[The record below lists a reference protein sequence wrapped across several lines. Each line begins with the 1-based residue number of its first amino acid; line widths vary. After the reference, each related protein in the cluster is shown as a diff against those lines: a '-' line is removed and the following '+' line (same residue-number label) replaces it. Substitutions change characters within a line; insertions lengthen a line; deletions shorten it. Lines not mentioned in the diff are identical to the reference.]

1 MLKGY
6 KTIIF
11 NVIMT
16 LIMLANATGIV
27 AIPGDIDVA
36 GGIDDVEAALVVLW
50 GIGNFILRVVTDT
63 PVFEGDQNEK

>member
-11 NVIMT
+11 NVVMTFIMISNT
-16 LIMLANATGIV
+16 IGLTPISEDL
-27 AIPGDIDVA
+27 DVA
-36 GGIDDVEAALVVLW
+36 GAIDTLDSALVIVW
-50 GIGNFILRVVTDT
+50 GIGNLLLRVVTDT